1 MQKITLMEKRTL
13 SEKIASVLQTELE
26 NYGNVVA
33 GDGNIL
39 ITLSP
44 EDFQQRLGP
53 IFIQTTQIIDQ
64 YFPERDEDIR
74 IFFQD
79 RNGRQQNV
87 FRIWHSAAA

>member
-26 NYGNVVA
+26 NYG
-33 GDGNIL
+33 DGNIL

-44 EDFQQRLGP
+44 DDFQQRLGP